1 MEYIRNV
8 DTPKQDTIVRDG
20 FVWRLCFM
28 NGAEKGFYV
37 RTNKKVRSKK

>member
-1 MEYIRNV
+1 MNYILNA
-8 DTPKQDTIVRDG
+8 DNTKQDTIVREG

-37 RTNKKVRSKK
+37 RTNKKVRTKK